1 MKSAGRRWNVGYCA
15 FALLLAANAVFGAD
29 EGVPAR
35 TFALQIERQPL
46 TGALQQLAKQA
57 DLQVIFFS
65 RVTEGVAAPAI
76 EGDYTLADA
85 MEQLLDGSRLTFRVI
100 NDRTVEVRPARSRAP
115 DYPEVRGGV
124 TENLA
129 QVSPRAP
136 DEQAAPVPMEEVLVV
151 GLAEQL
157 VATRM
162 AMPLREIPQT
172 LSIVTREQIRL
183 QNSTDLADVL
193 NRAPG
198 MTMSRNNSLVTE
210 FYSRGYLVDSLHVD
224 GGAGLSTRLNS
235 QVLFM
240 ATPDL
245 SEFDHVEIL
254 RGADALFSG
263 SSNPGG
269 TVSLVR
275 KRPQANFAIEIN
287 TIADVHDGR
296 RAEIDVTGPIRDDGT
311 LRGRADVV
319 YDREGYFYDVA
330 SRERTK
336 IFGALESDLTA
347 DSILTAGVSYQW
359 EDATPVI
366 GGLPFYDDGAD
377 PGLPR
382 DFALGFDW
390 SWYQTRV
397 GEAYLQYRH
406 EWSPD
411 WALKVNA
418 AGWRTEVQYQYGYLE
433 GNLSRATNRLDQA
446 PQSVASVPPNIHE
459 QFTFDATLMG
469 TLDWFGWR
477 EELAI
482 GIDWTSLEARSGLNQ
497 HTVSHPPVGDV
508 RTFDAADYP
517 FTADPALGV
526 AARQIEKQY
535 GMFAS
540 LRVYFDEDWSV
551 VAGARISDEQRSAR
565 GTIRLG
571 ETSSMVSSRSESDLA
586 VLPYAAIMYSLGD
599 HYSIYASYADVY
611 AYQENVR
618 LPSGRRIDP
627 VTGANTEVGIKGEWR
642 GGALNGSA
650 VVYRIEQKNLSNRVV
665 SPDGGTGDCCYS
677 EVSSKSRGV
686 EFELSGEV
694 APGWRVGA
702 GYTYNVNEAPGG
714 TTLSTITPKHLFK
727 AWTNLRLP
735 GEHRRW
741 EIGGSLHAQSATE
754 SRAFVCPS
762 GCSAIKFEHDPYAV
776 LDLRAAVNIDSNWS
790 ASLGLNNV
798 FDKVYYESIDTPWLR
813 GWYGPPRSATVRID
827 ARF

>member
-1 MKSAGRRWNVGYCA
+1 MRFAGRRRNFVYA
-15 FALLLAANAVFGAD
+15 FALLFGANAVFGAN
-29 EGVPAR
+29 ESIPSR

-65 RVTEGVAAPAI
+65 RVTEGVAAPPI
-76 EGDYTLADA
+76 EGDFTLVEA
-85 MEQLLDGSRLTFRVI
+85 MEQLLEGSRLTFRVI

-115 DYPEVRGGV
+115 DYSRVRAGV

-129 QVSPRAP
+129 HVSTSAP
-136 DEQAAPVPMEEVLVV
+136 DEDRLPDPVEEVVVV

-162 AMPLREIPQT
+162 ATPLREIPQT
-172 LSIVTREQIRL
+172 VSIVTREQIRL

-193 NRAPG
+193 NQAPG
-198 MTMSRNNSLVTE
+198 MTMSRGNSLVRE

-235 QVLFM
+235 VVLFM

-263 SSNPGG
+263 NSNPGG

-275 KRPQANFAIEIN
+275 KRPQANFALEFN
-287 TIADVHDGR
+287 TLGDVHDGR
-296 RAEIDVTGPIRDDGT
+296 RVEVDVTGPIRSDGA
-311 LRGRADVV
+311 LRGRADLV

-330 SRERTK
+330 SRERKK
-336 IFGALESDLTA
+336 IFGALEYDLTA
-347 DSILTAGVSYQW
+347 DSTMTAGGSYQW

-366 GGLPFYDDGAD
+366 GGLPFYRDGTD
-377 PGLPR
+377 SRLPR

-390 SWYQTRV
+390 SWYRTQV
-397 GEAYLQYRH
+397 GEAYLQFRH

-418 AGWRTEVQYQYGYLE
+418 AGWRTEVQYEYGFLE
-433 GNLSRATNRLDQA
+433 GNLDRNTNRLDRA
-446 PQSVASVPPNIHE
+446 PQSVANVRPNIHD
-459 QFTFDATLMG
+459 QFTFDATLLG

-482 GIDWTSLEARSGLNQ
+482 GIDFTSLEAQSDLDS
-497 HTVSHPPVGDV
+497 HMVSYPPLGDV
-508 RTFDAADYP
+508 RTFDPAGYP
-517 FTADPALGV
+517 FTADPWIGV
-526 AARQIEKQY
+526 AARLFEKHY

-551 VAGARISDEQRSAR
+551 VAGARISDEQRGSN
-565 GTIRLG
+565 GTVRFDG
-571 ETSSMVSSRSESDLA
+571 TSLTVSSRSKSDLA
-586 VLPYAAIMYSLGD
+586 VMPYAAIMYSLGE

-611 AYQENVR
+611 AYQDNVR

-627 VTGANTEVGIKGEWR
+627 VTGVNTEVGIKGEWR

-650 VVYRIEQKNLSNRVV
+650 VVYRIEQKNLSNRVP
-665 SPDGGTGDCCYS
+665 SLAGGARCCYS
-677 EVSSKSRGV
+677 EVSSKSQGV
-686 EFELSGEV
+686 DFELSGEL

-714 TTLSTITPKHLFK
+714 TALSTITPKHLFK

-735 GEHRRW
+735 GEYRQW
-741 EIGGSLHAQSATE
+741 EIGGSLHAQSTTE
-754 SRAFVCPS
+754 ARALVCLS
-762 GCSAIKFEHDPYAV
+762 GCPTIDFVHDPYAV
-776 LDLRAAVNIDSNWS
+776 LDLRAAFNIDSDWS
-790 ASLGLNNV
+790 VSLSLDNV
-798 FDKVYYESIDTPWLR
+798 FDKTYYESIDSPSLR
-813 GWYGPPRSATVRID
+813 GWYGQPRSATLRID
-827 ARF
+827 GRF